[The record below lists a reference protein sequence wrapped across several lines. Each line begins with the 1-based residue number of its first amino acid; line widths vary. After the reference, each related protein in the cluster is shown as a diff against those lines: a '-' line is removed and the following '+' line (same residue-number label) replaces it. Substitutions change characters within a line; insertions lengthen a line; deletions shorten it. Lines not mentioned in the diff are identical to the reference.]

1 MIPYEEIQD
10 ISIDIETYSERDLS
24 KSGVHPYSEDPSFEI
39 LLFGYSINY
48 GPVEVVDLTAG
59 EKIPEEIIRALD
71 DKNIHKW
78 AYNCMFERTCLSK
91 YVGHTL
97 DPDGWYCTMVWVLT
111 LGLPA
116 SLEEAGAALGVEKQ
130 KMKEGKDLIKYFC
143 VPCKPTKANGG
154 RTRNLPENDRVKWDV
169 FKSYNKRDVETEMSI
184 QQRLSKYPVSDA
196 VWEQYHDDQR
206 INDTGVLIDM
216 TLVNRAI
223 ECDSEFKE
231 KHMVEACTITGLD
244 NPNSTK
250 QLSEWLS
257 DQGVETP
264 DLSKKTVAGLIEES
278 DGEVERM
285 LTLRQQMS
293 KSSVKKY
300 TAMINHASYDN
311 RARGLFQFH
320 GAHTGRFIS
329 RGVQLQNLP
338 KNKEHIEVARALIR
352 NGCFEGA
359 ELLYD
364 SVPDVLSQLIRT
376 AFVAPDGHK
385 FLVAD
390 YSAIEA
396 RCVAWLAGETWR
408 QKAFARGEDIYCA
421 SAKEMFKVERVVK
434 NGENGHLRMR
444 GKIAELAL
452 GYGGSV
458 GALKSMGALEM
469 GLSEDELKPLVDKWR
484 ASNPHIKQMWWD
496 VDADIVKA
504 IKEKTTVSDYGLTFQ
519 CVSGMLFIKL
529 PSGRRIAYVKPR
541 IDINPEYGRE
551 QITYMSVGQSKKFM
565 RVESY
570 GPKFIENIIQ
580 GIARDVLVEAMH
592 RLLKAGYKIVM
603 HIHDEVVVEAPMDA
617 KLSDVERIME
627 ETPIWAPGLLLN
639 ADGFETLFYK
649 KEG

>member
-1 MIPYEEIQD
+1 MIPYDEIKD

-59 EKIPEEIIRALD
+59 EKIPEEILRALD
-71 DKNIHKW
+71 DEKIRKW

-97 DPDGWYCTMVWVLT
+97 GPEGWYCTMVWVCT
-111 LGLPA
+111 LGLPP
-116 SLEEAGAALGVEKQ
+116 SLEDAGAALGLEKQ
-130 KMKEGKDLIKYFC
+130 KMKEGKELIKYFC

-154 RTRNLPENDRVKWDV
+154 RIRNLPEHDREKWAV
-169 FKSYNKRDVETEMSI
+169 FKSYNERDVQTEMAI
-184 QQRLSKYPVSDA
+184 QQRLAKYPVSDKI
-196 VWEQYHDDQR
+196 WEQYHDDQR
-206 INDTGVLIDM
+206 INDAGVLIDM
-216 TLVNRAI
+216 TLVNKAI
-223 ECDSEFKE
+223 ECDAQYKE
-231 KHMVEACTITGLD
+231 KHMVEACTLTGLD

-257 DQGVETP
+257 DQGVDTP
-264 DLSKKTVAGLIEES
+264 DLSKKTVEGLIEEC
-278 DGEVERM
+278 DGEVERV

-300 TAMINHASYDN
+300 TAMINHASFDN
-311 RARGLFQFH
+311 RARGLFQFY

-338 KNKEHIEVARALIR
+338 RNKAHVEVARALIR

-364 SVPDVLSQLIRT
+364 SVPDVLSQIIRT
-376 AFVAPDGHK
+376 AFIAPDGHK
-385 FLVAD
+385 FIVAD

-408 QKAFARGEDIYCA
+408 QEAFARGDDIYCA
-421 SAKEMFKVERVVK
+421 SAKEMFKVDKVVK

-458 GALKSMGALEM
+458 GALKSMGALDM
-469 GLSEDELKPLVDKWR
+469 GLEEEELKPLVDKWR
-484 ASNPHIKQMWWD
+484 ASNPHIRQMWWD

-519 CVSGMLFIKL
+519 CASGMLFIKL

-541 IDINPEYGRE
+541 IDINPEFGKE
-551 QITYMSVGQSKKFM
+551 QVSYMAVGQAKKYI

-570 GPKFIENIIQ
+570 GPKFIENVIQ

-592 RLLKAGYKIVM
+592 RLIQAGYKIVM

-617 KLSDVERIME
+617 ALSDVEAIMN
-627 ETPIWAPGLLLN
+627 ETPAWAPGLLLR
-639 ADGFETLFYK
+639 ADGFETQFYK
-649 KEG
+649 KED